1 MESRAKKDSPTL
13 RHERNAQGACDCEEE
28 CALSDERE
36 EILKSALSS
45 VSIVVISYLIL
56 FRFLVNMN
64 YAFEDRE
71 NLYLVIDMMQGGDLR
86 YHLAKHKKFT
96 EE

>member
-1 MESRAKKDSPTL
+1 VESRVEKDSPTL
-13 RHERNAQGACDCEEE
+13 RHERNAQGTSDCEEE